1 MTRSSVV
8 ITGLIGLV
16 AAIFLSALCL
26 FVMVAG
32 YIPTIL
38 VRPLFVWGL
47 FFFLLFFSLA
57 EIPVMIY
64 GMRSIAANNNHRA
77 KKIMLV
83 TNTGYTFFASVYAV
97 PFILL
102 AGSSTLTLLAGA
114 FLASLCF
121 VRFITSIIF
130 LPDHAKQQT

>member
-1 MTRSSVV
+1 MTRSSVI

-16 AAIFLSALCL
+16 AGIFLTAVCL
-26 FVMVAG
+26 YVTVAG
-32 YIPTIL
+32 YIPVIL

-64 GMRSIAANNNHRA
+64 GMRSIAANNHPRA
-77 KKIMLV
+77 KKITLL
-83 TNTGYTFFASVYAV
+83 TNTGYTFFAAVYAV

-102 AGSSTLTLLAGA
+102 TANSTLIILVGTFLGLLCIA
-114 FLASLCF
+114 
-121 VRFITSIIF
+121 RFITSIIF
-130 LPDHAKQQT
+130 LPDYAEQ